1 MARKFKLTN
10 IFNFP
15 KHSLQKFTAIS
26 ILVFT
31 ILQTLAENTIQNT
44 VSIAPVLLPII
55 TITLLI
61 SYIIISIL
69 MILKYLSDK
78 QCLFLVPVI
87 CAFTGSVVLNM
98 YYFSSYPEGFI
109 YKIITISNYNDYLIG
124 YFYRN
129 IMLMITILMS
139 ALLYGLR
146 KHRLLSP
153 ENNIITVWVIIN
165 ASIIMV
171 ALSWLSSSYYIKT
184 NIDLTHQKIS
194 DFFPFWRPG
203 VMFVAWCVILII
215 AIITTRFRNMYW
227 TGIYFVCISYMLMSF
242 QLITSEYSTDNM
254 LYRTR
259 MLEVLSTLV
268 FVFILFIN
276 SFILYKNSNT
286 KYKNAYQNSI
296 RDHLT
301 MLYNRRY
308 FYDALMKLIPCITVK
323 NPLSIIVCDIDFFK
337 SINDKYGHQHG
348 DKVIQFIAIKI
359 QSLLRQND
367 ILARIG
373 GEEFALLLPGVN
385 EENAKII
392 AERICHAVSQ
402 HDSKNTDIH
411 QSERITISMG
421 IYSATDNT
429 MTEDVYISRA
439 DDAMYKA
446 KHAGRNCVKVWQQ

>member
-1 MARKFKLTN
+1 MAHTFKFSNL
-10 IFNFP
+10 FNFP
-15 KHSLQKFTAIS
+15 KHSLQKFTATS

-31 ILQTLAENTIQNT
+31 ILQTLAENTIQNST
-44 VSIAPVLLPII
+44 SIAPVLLPII

-61 SYIIISIL
+61 SYTIISIL

-78 QCLFLVPVI
+78 QCIFLVPAI
-87 CAFTGSVVLNM
+87 CAFSGSAVLNAC
-98 YYFSSYPEGFI
+98 YFSSYPEGFI
-109 YKIITISNYNDYLIG
+109 YKVITTSNYNDYLIG

-129 IMLMITILMS
+129 IIFMVTILMS
-139 ALLYGLR
+139 TLLYGLR

-153 ENNIITVWVIIN
+153 ENNIITVWIIIN
-165 ASIIMV
+165 AFIILV

-194 DFFPFWRPG
+194 DFFPLWRPEL
-203 VMFVAWCVILII
+203 MFAAWCVILVT
-215 AIITTRFRNMYW
+215 AIIITRFRNIYW
-227 TGIYFVCISYMLMSF
+227 TGIYFVCVSYMLMSC
-242 QLITSEYSTDNM
+242 QLITSEYSTDDM

-268 FVFILFIN
+268 FVLILFIN
-276 SFILYKNSNT
+276 SFILYNISNV
-286 KYKNAYQNSI
+286 KYRNAYQNSI

-308 FYDALMKLIPCITVK
+308 FYDALMKLIPGTSVK
-323 NPLSIIVCDIDFFK
+323 SPLSIIVCDIDFFK

-348 DKVIQFIAIKI
+348 DKVIQYVAMKI
-359 QSLLRQND
+359 QNLLRQHD

-385 EENAKII
+385 EENAKLI
-392 AERICHAVSQ
+392 AERICYAVSQ
-402 HDSKNTDIH
+402 RENKNTVLH

-421 IYSATDNT
+421 IYCTTDNT
-429 MTEDVYISRA
+429 ITEDVCIRRA
-439 DDAMYKA
+439 DEAMYQA
-446 KHAGRNCVKVWQQ
+446 KHAGRNCVKIWQ